1 MHKCE
6 FPGCSYTSEHKHN
19 FNDHH
24 IIPRASKGTNKNKNL
39 LRVCLTCHNKIYI
52 PGSYIGTKHAKIMDD
67 SIICEKI
74 IDTSGGLALM
84 YHSPTDTDTKFHLLD
99 SWRNS
104 IIDKLLSKFKETK

>member
-1 MHKCE
+1 
-6 FPGCSYTSEHKHN
+6 
-19 FNDHH
+19 
-24 IIPRASKGTNKNKNL
+24 
-39 LRVCLTCHNKIYI
+39 
-52 PGSYIGTKHAKIMDD
+52 MDD